1 MKRTLIALTTLA
13 LAAGCTSAASS
24 PTHSTSAPPSHHTT
38 TPPPTR
44 HPTPHHSW
52 VKITEKDNGHVV
64 RVHRGDH
71 VVLRLHS
78 TYWNVSPIGIDVLS
92 PLIDTGV
99 PTRGE
104 LPPSCVPG
112 GGCGTVRF
120 EYLAEHAGRV
130 TLRAHRNSCGEAM
143 RCTAGSG
150 RFSVTVIVT

>member
-1 MKRTLIALTTLA
+1 MKRTLIALTTVA

-24 PTHSTSAPPSHHTT
+24 PKHSTSTPPSHAHSQ
-38 TPPPTR
+38 PLVVH
-44 HPTPHHSW
+44 HPTPHHPT
-52 VKITEKDNGHVV
+52 VVITEKDRGHVV

-78 TYWNVSPIGIDVLS
+78 TYWDVTMPDGHVLGAVV
-92 PLIDTGV
+92 DTAV

-120 EYLAEHAGRV
+120 EFYAAHTGRV

-143 RCTAGSG
+143 RCTRAAS
-150 RFSVTVIVT
+150 RFAVQVVVT